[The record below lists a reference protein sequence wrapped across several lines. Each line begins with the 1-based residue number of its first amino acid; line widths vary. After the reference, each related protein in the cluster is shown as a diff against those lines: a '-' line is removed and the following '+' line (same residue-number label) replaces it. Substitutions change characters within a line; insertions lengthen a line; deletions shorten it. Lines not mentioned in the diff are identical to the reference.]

1 MFHLSSRRTA
11 SVLALALASLALL
24 LPAGAQAD
32 GACQNTDV
40 RPTAENLDQVRGAVL
55 CLQNQE
61 RAGHGLAALRENPR
75 LRVAASRHTDDMVQA
90 RFFEHTTPSGTT
102 MVQRIRRA
110 GYLSGTRAWSIGENL
125 AWGTGPL
132 ATAAGIHAAWM
143 RSPGHRANILR
154 DQYREIGIGIRLG
167 VPVQLSVSQLGAT
180 YTTDFGFRRTR
191 GGV

>member
-1 MFHLSSRRTA
+1 MFHLSARRAA
-11 SVLALALASLALL
+11 SVLPLALAGLALL

-32 GACQNTDV
+32 GGCQNTDL
-40 RPTAENLDQVRGAVL
+40 RPNAENLDQVRGAVL

-75 LRVAASRHTDDMVQA
+75 LRAAASRHSDDMVQGL
-90 RFFEHTTPSGTT
+90 FFEHTTPSGTT

-110 GYLSGTRAWSIGENL
+110 GYLSGGRAWSIGENI

-132 ATAAGIHAAWM
+132 ATAAEIHAAWM

-154 DQYREIGIGIRLG
+154 AQYREIGIGVELG
-167 VPVQLSVSQLGAT
+167 VPVELSVAQLGAT
-180 YTTDFGFRRTR
+180 FTTDFGFRR
-191 GGV
+191 